1 MQPPVVDEE
10 AATAAAPAV
19 PAAPVAAPSGV
30 VSMTRAWWTSRHL
43 ANDQPSLFFSS
54 PVAPEECAV
63 YTNGTAHLSLCVEAV
78 TKPSG
83 SIQVVSSGRA
93 SLCERYHTLVS

>member
-1 MQPPVVDEE
+1 VQPPVVDEE

-93 SLCERYHTLVS
+93 SLCERYHALVS